1 MWEDWFFIDVA
12 FNLGRRNKKLE
23 MRKIA
28 VIIQILASLLIMA
41 LGIVDFIGFIDSNYK
56 FTLDIVAILT
66 ILAGVLL
73 LIGSINILT
82 KKASGKILTIL
93 GWIYLPAYLSGLLR
107 HFIYD

>member
-93 GWIYLPAYLSGLLR
+93 GWILSASLLVWVIKTF
-107 HFIYD
+107 HI